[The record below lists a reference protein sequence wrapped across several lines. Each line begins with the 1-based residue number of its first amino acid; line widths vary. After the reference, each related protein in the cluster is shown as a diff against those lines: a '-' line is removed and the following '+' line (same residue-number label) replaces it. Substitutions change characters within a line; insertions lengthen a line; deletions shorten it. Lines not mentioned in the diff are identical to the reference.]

1 MSGNAQAHPAPSDL
15 WSRHQRLKRNEQCV
29 ISNSNPPPRFRSPSC
44 KSHDFRSVS
53 LQINY
58 NGHTRSI
65 PATHGLR
72 GRPTTTGQ
80 RSSTGRCRC
89 ARRRWRGGGGDD
101 GQQLRRPTTQLRPPL
116 LLLLLLLVLR
126 GRRERNRSG
135 NRFEGLRTTRV
146 GGFFFFSIPYFW
158 KLTYQQF
165 GNIIPL
171 ICFIGRTAE
180 RSGVAVGR
188 ATVRAP
194 IGVSNSSHIRTYIY
208 IRTCI

>member
-1 MSGNAQAHPAPSDL
+1 MSGNAQAHPAPSGL
-15 WSRHQRLKRNEQCV
+15 WPRHQWLKRNQQCV
-29 ISNSNPPPRFRSPSC
+29 ISNSNPPRFRSPSC

-58 NGHTRSI
+58 NGHTQSI
-65 PATHGLR
+65 RPRAHTDCAGGQRRR
-72 GRPTTTGQ
+72 GRGDRPADVV
-80 RSSTGRCRC
+80 
-89 ARRRWRGGGGDD
+89 ARVGGGDDDGD
-101 GQQLRRPTTQLRPPL
+101 GQQLRRPTTQLRPP
-116 LLLLLLLVLR
+116 LLLLLVLR

-146 GGFFFFSIPYFW
+146 DGFFFFSIPYFW

-194 IGVSNSSHIRTYIY
+194 IGVSSSSHYIRTYTY